1 MDPATRQAVEDYD
14 RLLRDDEA
22 LIQEMSERLSQ
33 RMRRAMLTFGGR
45 LLCPFLRPNF
55 ISPAAYAEIG
65 DVCRRIFGAIE
76 KAEDAL
82 GPELWKR
89 VDLTAE
95 ERELVAIDPG
105 FRRSSP
111 TSRLD
116 SFLTASS
123 YQFVELN
130 AETPAGIAYDAV
142 LSEIFL
148 ELPLI
153 QRFQERYRLTRF
165 RARERLLATLIGC
178 YREAGGSSL
187 HPTIAIMDY
196 EEVPTRTEHH
206 MFREFFESRGFP
218 ALVCDPRHLSYEHGR
233 LLHEGRGIDIIY
245 KRLLVNELL
254 DKAGELGALLQAVRE
269 QAVTLV
275 NPFRCKPL
283 HKKAIFAVLTDE
295 ANQSLFSEAEQAA
308 IRAHVPWTRRVQEGH
323 TRRAG
328 QSIDLP
334 QFVLASREQLVMKP
348 NDEYGGTGVFIGW
361 EMSETE
367 WEEALGRAL
376 ESSYVVQERVVLE
389 RQPFLEL
396 GGDGTA
402 RDFVVD
408 LDPFVFGGE
417 VEGFL
422 TRLSSTSLA
431 NVSSGGGA
439 IPSFLVEPR

>member
-1 MDPATRQAVEDYD
+1 MDPITRQAVEDYD
-14 RLLRDDEA
+14 RLLGNDEA
-22 LIQEMSERLSQ
+22 LIRDMSQRLSERMQ
-33 RMRRAMLTFGGR
+33 DAQLTFGGR

-55 ISPAAYAEIG
+55 VSPAAYAEVG
-65 DVCRRIFGAIE
+65 DVCRRIFSAIE

-82 GPELWKR
+82 GPTLWEQ
-89 VDLTAE
+89 VDLTPE

-111 TSRLD
+111 TSRMD
-116 SFLTASS
+116 SFLTTAS

-153 QRFQERYRLTRF
+153 RRFQERYRLTRF
-165 RARERLLATLIGC
+165 RARERLLDTLLGC
-178 YREAGGSSL
+178 YREAGGSSPN
-187 HPTIAIMDY
+187 PTIAVIDY

-206 MFREFFESRGFP
+206 MFREFFESKGFP
-218 ALVCDPRHLSYEHGR
+218 ALVCDPRHLSYEKGR
-233 LLHEGRGIDIIY
+233 LCHDGREIDIIY

-254 DKAGELGALLQAVRE
+254 EKASELGALLQAVRE
-269 QAVTLV
+269 RAVTMV
-275 NPFRCKPL
+275 NPFRCKPI

-295 ANQSLFSEAEQAA
+295 THQNLFSDAERAA

-323 TRRAG
+323 TQRAG
-328 QSIDLP
+328 QRIDLP
-334 QFVLASREQLVMKP
+334 RFVLESREQLVMKP

-361 EMSETE
+361 EMTATE
-367 WEEALGRAL
+367 WEQALGRAL

-389 RQPFLEL
+389 RQAFLEL
-396 GGDGTA
+396 GGDGVA
-402 RDFVVD
+402 RDFIVD

-417 VEGFL
+417 IEGFL
-422 TRLSSTSLA
+422 TRLSSSSLA

-439 IPSFLVEPR
+439 IPSFLVEPL